1 MIIDDMVA
9 AARAGAAKPIWM
21 QNYETGEAEAYYV
34 LMLSPEWIAELR
46 RPLPARYQWY
56 WDRHVERFNRRQI
69 RLGLPTMPRSLVGE
83 VGQFS
88 GVRITEGA

>member
-1 MIIDDMVA
+1 MKIDDMVA

-46 RPLPARYQWY
+46 RPLPARHQWY
-56 WDRHVERFNRRQI
+56 WDRHVERFNRRQV

>member
-1 MIIDDMVA
+1 MKIDDMVA

-46 RPLPARYQWY
+46 RPLPARHQWY
-56 WDRHVERFNRRQI
+56 WDRHVERFNRRQL
-69 RLGLPTMPRSLVGE
+69 RLGRQTYPSEMYGE
-83 VGQFS
+83 VGYFR